1 MQVNH
6 ATDDLIISQAVLVYV
21 PLKPTG
27 ARKGNVNSSQYVSTS
42 IITDASIWIEQH
54 VRRYQVGSSTNKG
67 RWA

>member
-27 ARKGNVNSSQYVSTS
+27 TQNGNVNSSQLREYKYFTGD
-42 IITDASIWIEQH
+42 I
-54 VRRYQVGSSTNKG
+54 
-67 RWA
+67 